1 MPIYEVGAVK
11 RIYLRAT
18 IEADSREEAYKIADE
33 ELITDDFDETNVDF
47 TLTFIA

>member
-1 MPIYEVGAVK
+1 MPTYEVGAIK
-11 RIYLRAT
+11 RIHLRVT

-33 ELITDDFDETNVDF
+33 ELITDDFEETNTYF